1 MILEYPAGRGPMPC
15 SNYIHQVKVSLFM
28 TKVHQ
33 EREHRTS
40 GRLLNVD
47 MLTAY
52 SLTIQRL
59 DIDVIELACSI
70 ARRNPYNGLYGEA
83 PPERGTFF
91 RLEVYKRVENKRV
104 EEKKTAAQENYCLSA
119 IKRGFRNITKRRT

>member
-1 MILEYPAGRGPMPC
+1 
-15 SNYIHQVKVSLFM
+15 M

-47 MLTAY
+47 ILTAY

-59 DIDVIELACSI
+59 DIDVIELACSV
-70 ARRNPYNGLYGEA
+70 ARGNPYNGLYGEA